1 MEQTKN
7 VGVNNRLAD
16 GSEIIAAGPRGHS
29 SPPNRTATRHL
40 DNMPVIRQS
49 YLGTALALLIAAAAM
64 IAVTATVEDVGPL
77 APQLGAV
84 TSVEDR
90 GRKKPNYNYTDLRNR
105 IIYARATLAE
115 TRRALTDTD
124 PAGLSNTLHALYAM
138 RWQRGVVHLLNGMWA
153 MDRAKYPEL
162 AWDLIADAPARIALA
177 STLNR
182 IHIVDT
188 DRFLSYVR
196 EHQTDGH
203 EFNRAQVAVALGLNG
218 DRSDLP
224 YLREM
229 SDGVNHYV
237 AQSAITGLSL
247 FGGPTARDT
256 LIELA
261 EKHQGTPRGAL
272 MTRLLRQAYDWPP
285 VPSG

>member
-1 MEQTKN
+1 
-7 VGVNNRLAD
+7 
-16 GSEIIAAGPRGHS
+16 
-29 SPPNRTATRHL
+29 
-40 DNMPVIRQS
+40 MPVIRQS
-49 YLGTALALLIAAAAM
+49 YFGTLLTLVVAAAALTAM
-64 IAVTATVEDVGPL
+64 DATVR
-77 APQLGAV
+77 AV
-84 TSVEDR
+84 RHPPPPHAQASTPIEDR
-90 GRKKPNYNYTDLRNR
+90 VPNKPNYDYTDLRNR

-124 PAGLSNTLHALYAM
+124 PAALSNTLHALYAM
-138 RWQRGVVHLLNGMWA
+138 RWHRGVVHLLNGMWA
-153 MDRAKYPEL
+153 MDREKYPEL

-182 IHIVDT
+182 VHIVDT
-188 DRFLSYVR
+188 ERFLTYVR
-196 EHQTDGH
+196 AHETDPH

-229 SDGVNHYV
+229 ADGENHYV

-247 FGGPTARDT
+247 FGGAMARET

-261 EKHQGTPRGAL
+261 EKHHGTPRGAL
-272 MTRLLRQAYDWPP
+272 MQQLLRQAYNWPP
-285 VPSG
+285 APSGS

>member
-1 MEQTKN
+1 
-7 VGVNNRLAD
+7 
-16 GSEIIAAGPRGHS
+16 
-29 SPPNRTATRHL
+29 
-40 DNMPVIRQS
+40 MPVIRQS
-49 YLGTALALLIAAAAM
+49 YLGTALALLIAATAV
-64 IAVTATVEDVGPL
+64 IALSATVQDVGRL
-77 APQLGAV
+77 APQLRAS
-84 TSVEDR
+84 TSFEDR
-90 GRKKPNYNYTDLRNR
+90 ARNKPNYDYTGLRNR

-115 TRRALTDTD
+115 SRRALTDTD
-124 PAGLSNTLHALYAM
+124 PAALSNTLHALYAM
-138 RWQRGVVHLLNGMWA
+138 RWHRGVVHLLNGMWA
-153 MDRAKYPEL
+153 MDREKYPEL
-162 AWDLIADAPARIALA
+162 AWELIADAPARIALA

-182 IHIVDT
+182 VHIVDT

-229 SDGVNHYV
+229 ADGGNHYV

-261 EKHQGTPRGAL
+261 KKHRGTPRGGL
-272 MTRLLRQAYDWPP
+272 MTQLLRQAYDWPP
-285 VPSG
+285 VPTG